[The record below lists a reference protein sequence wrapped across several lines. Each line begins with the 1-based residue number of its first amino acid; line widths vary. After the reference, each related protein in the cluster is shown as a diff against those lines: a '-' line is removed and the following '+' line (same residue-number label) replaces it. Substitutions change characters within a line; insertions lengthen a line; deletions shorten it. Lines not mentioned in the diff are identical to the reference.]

1 MNGTVNM
8 IETYYLALAL
18 VFGLVVG
25 SFLNV
30 VIYRVPARRTLMGRS
45 YCPKCDHMIRGIDN
59 IPVLSWLILG
69 GKCRDCKAPIS
80 IRYPSVEMFTGLSWA
95 GVTFWALEREAL
107 PMLPILL
114 ILASAS
120 IALAMIDFDTM
131 TLPNRI
137 TYPLFIFTAAYLPI
151 VAALTNQMGHL
162 ANAGIGA
169 LIYGGF
175 FFLLWFL
182 TGGRGLG
189 FGDVK
194 LSPTLGALIGW
205 FAAAPG
211 AIVALAAAFIIG
223 GLPAGILMAMGV
235 IKRGTPIP
243 FGPMLILGAW
253 VGTLFGPE
261 IANFYMSVS
270 GLA

>member
-1 MNGTVNM
+1 MNM
-8 IETYYLALAL
+8 IDIYYLALAGL
-18 VFGLVVG
+18 FGLVIG

-30 VIYRVPARRTLMGRS
+30 VIYRVPARKTLMGRS
-45 YCPKCDHMIRGIDN
+45 HCPKCDHMIRGIDN
-59 IPVLSWLILG
+59 IPVFSWLILG
-69 GKCRDCKAPIS
+69 GKCRDCRAPIS
-80 IRYPSVEMFTGLSWA
+80 FRYPAVEIATSLAWLWLTYWSMTSGHL
-95 GVTFWALEREAL
+95 LI
-107 PMLPILL
+107 LPIILL
-114 ILASAS
+114 LASAS

-137 TYPLFIFTAAYLPI
+137 TYPLFLITAAYFPT
-151 VAALTNQMGHL
+151 VALFTGQVDEL
-162 ANAGIGA
+162 INAGIGA

-175 FFLLWFL
+175 FFLLWFV

-194 LSPTLGALIGW
+194 LAPTLGLLIGW
-205 FAAAPG
+205 FSAVPG
-211 AIVALAAAFIIG
+211 AIVALAAAFVIG
-223 GLPAGILMAMGV
+223 GIPAGVLMATGV

-253 VGTLFGPE
+253 VGTIFGQQ
-261 IANFYMSVS
+261 IADLYLTVS

>member
-1 MNGTVNM
+1 MNGLVNM
-8 IETYYLALAL
+8 LETYYILMATI
-18 VFGLVVG
+18 FGLVIG

-30 VIYRVPARRTLMGRS
+30 VIYRVPAKRTLMGRS

-59 IPVLSWLILG
+59 IPVVSWLILG
-69 GKCRDCKAPIS
+69 GKCRDCKASIS
-80 IRYPSVEMFTGLSWA
+80 FRYPAVELFTGFAWMGITYWA
-95 GVTFWALEREAL
+95 FQHEAL
-107 PMLPILL
+107 LLLPLML

-137 TYPLFIFTAAYLPI
+137 TYPLFIVTALYLPV
-151 VAALTNQMGHL
+151 VAVASNQMDNL
-162 ANAGIGA
+162 VDAGIGA

-175 FFLLWFL
+175 FFMLWFL

-253 VGTLFGPE
+253 IGTLFGPE
-261 IANFYMSVS
+261 IADLYLSVS

>member
-1 MNGTVNM
+1 MTPTVNT
-8 IETYYLALAL
+8 IDLYYLVFATI
-18 VFGLVVG
+18 FGLVIG

-45 YCPKCDHMIRGIDN
+45 YCPKCDHLIRGIDN
-59 IPVLSWLILG
+59 VPVFSWLFLQ
-69 GKCRDCKAPIS
+69 GKCRDCQAPIS
-80 IRYPSVEMFTGLSWA
+80 FRYPAVELFTAFAWMGI
-95 GVTFWALEREAL
+95 TYWALMREAL
-107 PMLPILL
+107 PMLPLML

-137 TYPLFIFTAAYLPI
+137 TYPLFVITAAYLPI
-151 VAALTNQMGHL
+151 LAMVTGQFSALS
-162 ANAGIGA
+162 NAGIGA

-175 FFLLWFL
+175 FFLLWFV

-211 AIVALAAAFIIG
+211 AIVALAAAFIVG
-223 GLPAGILMAMGV
+223 GIPAGILMATGV

-253 VGTLFGPE
+253 IGTLFGPE
-261 IANFYMSVS
+261 IADLYLSVS

>member
-1 MNGTVNM
+1 MLLIVNM
-8 IETYYLALAL
+8 LDLYYLFFATM
-18 VFGLVVG
+18 FGLVIG

-30 VIYRVPARRTLMGRS
+30 VIYRVPAKRTLMGRS
-45 YCPKCDHMIRGIDN
+45 YCPKCDHLIRGIDN
-59 IPVLSWLILG
+59 IPVLSWLILR

-80 IRYPSVEMFTGLSWA
+80 FRYPAVELFTGLAWLGLTYWA
-95 GVTFWALEREAL
+95 MTNNHLE
-107 PMLPILL
+107 MLPLIL

-120 IALAMIDFDTM
+120 IALTMIDFDTM

-137 TYPLFIFTAAYLPI
+137 TYPLFIVTLIYLPAVAYLTGQ
-151 VAALTNQMGHL
+151 VDHL
-162 ANAGIGA
+162 VNAGIGA
-169 LIYGGF
+169 AIYGGF

-205 FAAAPG
+205 FAAVEG
-211 AIVALAAAFIIG
+211 SLVALASAFIIG
-223 GLPAGILMAMGV
+223 GLPAGILMAAGV

-253 VGTLFGPE
+253 IGTIFGTQ
-261 IANFYMSVS
+261 IADLYLRIS
-270 GLA
+270 GIR

>member
-1 MNGTVNM
+1 MNGIVNM
-8 IETYYLALAL
+8 METYYLVMATL
-18 VFGLVVG
+18 FGLLIG

-30 VIYRVPARRTLMGRS
+30 VIYRVPAKRTLMGRS
-45 YCPKCDHMIRGIDN
+45 YCPKCNHLIRGIDN
-59 IPVLSWLILG
+59 IPVLSWLALG
-69 GKCRDCKAPIS
+69 KKCRDCKAPIS
-80 IRYPSVEMFTGLSWA
+80 FRYPAVELFTAFAWM
-95 GVTFWALEREAL
+95 GVTFWALQKDAL
-107 PMLPILL
+107 MLLPLLL

-137 TYPLFIFTAAYLPI
+137 TYPLFILTAIYLP
-151 VAALTNQMGHL
+151 VAAIAGNQMENL
-162 ANAGIGA
+162 VNAGIGA

-175 FFLLWFL
+175 FFMLWFL

-211 AIVALAAAFIIG
+211 AIVALASAFIIG

-261 IANFYMSVS
+261 IADLYLTVS